1 MLTEA
6 TVAEAIEHLE
16 ISSVDSTPAKD
27 EEKDD
32 DPFWLLI
39 SQEKDDEAHTFSEP
53 PRASHGF
60 GLLPYVTRRKRYK
73 GCVPQPDDFTP
84 DSLRLTPSGCGVLP
98 SRPFTP
104 PIETVPEKDNT
115 TLLCENNEGLED
127 TVVSESENISVACTW
142 GSDSSTADSPSD
154 SLEET
159 LCHATFRKEF
169 LKQAKLFSEKCKA
182 KNFRIDEVSTID
194 SFLHRLHD
202 LVSQTNEKF
211 EQIKAS
217 SVKHSGDDPDF
228 FSTIFA
234 SQPFLNVKR
243 RSNVVDSC
251 FNTFLVYPRQSR
263 ETISRKN
270 FDGYVKNM
278 QERLRTKEE
287 FVYFR
292 PQSVCEADTTTTTTA
307 SQIASQDGE
316 DEYLVEESCAEANLS
331 NEMPKLFVEAPLS
344 APQSPDRSFES
355 PPSNALFSEKVDV
368 AEEIP
373 KSDEHDVLL
382 GILTAMDECGGPARS
397 RTALESEAKDDDQT
411 IPPISGCSSQSVSPC
426 EIPSPNLSNGDEN
439 QTSCPSLTKSSA
451 KDEASPDS
459 SQEPPARLAS
469 PSAIRAFRA
478 SLHGDLLPNVNDFP
492 NNIKK
497 PPTDGIKREAVNY
510 GDDPFLY
517 TSTGAVKK
525 PMLRPVKRPKL
536 YSAQA
541 ADAEDPYALYV
552 KNESNKSGERPSDPS
567 QAAQYDVFRTTFS
580 SLKDRAACSLAA
592 FNLNKPRSMDKPTQ
606 DPSPSGQTEN
616 VECGISGNLNA
627 KNFRKVPVRCMSET
641 ASAIARPRLLLRPHC
656 RRLSYKPNLMLNWRT
671 QCEWN
676 KQSELDPMEKE
687 LIMKNVIP
695 KWGSANPNRTVFPFG
710 KVEGIFWPVVQPHD
724 AIDLND
730 EDQ

>member
-6 TVAEAIEHLE
+6 TAAEAIEHLE
-16 ISSVDSTPAKD
+16 ISSVDATSEKD
-27 EEKDD
+27 DEKDD

-39 SQEKDDEAHTFSEP
+39 SQENDDEAHTYSEP

-104 PIETVPEKDNT
+104 PIETVPEKDNA
-115 TLLCENNEGLED
+115 TLPCENNEGLED
-127 TVVSESENISVACTW
+127 PAVSESENISVACTW
-142 GSDSSTADSPSD
+142 GSDSSTAVSPND

-169 LKQAKLFSEKCKA
+169 LNQARLFSEKCRA
-182 KNFRIDEVSTID
+182 RNFRVDEVSTID

-202 LVSQTNEKF
+202 LVSQTNERF

-234 SQPFLNVKR
+234 SQPFLNIKR
-243 RSNVVDSC
+243 RSSVVDSC
-251 FNTFLVYPRQSR
+251 FNTFLVYPRQSK

-355 PPSNALFSEKVDV
+355 PPSNALFSEKVV
-368 AEEIP
+368 VTEELP

-397 RTALESEAKDDDQT
+397 RTMLESEA
-411 IPPISGCSSQSVSPC
+411 S
-426 EIPSPNLSNGDEN
+426 
-439 QTSCPSLTKSSA
+439 
-451 KDEASPDS
+451 
-459 SQEPPARLAS
+459 
-469 PSAIRAFRA
+469 
-478 SLHGDLLPNVNDFP
+478 
-492 NNIKK
+492 
-497 PPTDGIKREAVNY
+497 
-510 GDDPFLY
+510 
-517 TSTGAVKK
+517 
-525 PMLRPVKRPKL
+525 
-536 YSAQA
+536 
-541 ADAEDPYALYV
+541 
-552 KNESNKSGERPSDPS
+552 
-567 QAAQYDVFRTTFS
+567 
-580 SLKDRAACSLAA
+580 
-592 FNLNKPRSMDKPTQ
+592 
-606 DPSPSGQTEN
+606 
-616 VECGISGNLNA
+616 
-627 KNFRKVPVRCMSET
+627 
-641 ASAIARPRLLLRPHC
+641 
-656 RRLSYKPNLMLNWRT
+656 
-671 QCEWN
+671 
-676 KQSELDPMEKE
+676 
-687 LIMKNVIP
+687 
-695 KWGSANPNRTVFPFG
+695 
-710 KVEGIFWPVVQPHD
+710 
-724 AIDLND
+724 
-730 EDQ
+730 